1 MVLGPERRLVVE
13 YAKRLR
19 PDGLVVLTAGNISV
33 RSGDLVAITPA
44 SFDYDGLTA
53 ERICVVHLDGTVAEG
68 RLAPSSELPMHLAV
82 YRAAP
87 EARAVV
93 HTHAPYASALS
104 TVVDELPALHYLIA
118 QLGGPVRVAPY
129 ATCGTEELAENVA
142 LALEGR
148 RAALLANHGT
158 IAFGETLEEAY
169 AHTMLLEWLSALY
182 VRSRLLGEPR
192 LLASRGDRPRRPE
205 AHPSRGTGRL
215 VSAERFNASS
225 ARAWPRASSRPSS
238 SSAFPRI
245 ASLTFSSSSR

>member
-1 MVLGPERRLVVE
+1 MLLDRERRLVVQ

-33 RSGDLVAITPA
+33 RSGDLVAITPG
-44 SFDYDGLTA
+44 SFDYDRLTPD
-53 ERICVVHLDGTVAEG
+53 RICVVDLDGTVADA

-129 ATCGTEELAENVA
+129 ATFGSEDLAANVA
-142 LALEGR
+142 NALEGR
-148 RAALLANHGT
+148 TAALLGNHGT

-169 AHTMLLEWLSALY
+169 SRTVLLEWLSALY
-182 VRSRLLGEPR
+182 LRSRLLGEPK
-192 LLASRGDRPRRPE
+192 LLAPEEIDLVARKLSRGGAPAGSSP
-205 AHPSRGTGRL
+205 PSDG
-215 VSAERFNASS
+215 S
-225 ARAWPRASSRPSS
+225 PRAHAPGPERPHVRAAAPRSRE
-238 SSAFPRI
+238 
-245 ASLTFSSSSR
+245 SRR

>member
-1 MVLGPERRLVVE
+1 MVLGRERRLVVE

-44 SFDYDGLTA
+44 SFDYDRLTA
-53 ERICVVHLDGTVAEG
+53 ERICVCHLDGTVAEG

-93 HTHAPYASALS
+93 HTHAAYASALS

-142 LALEGR
+142 QALEGR
-148 RAALLANHGT
+148 RRRCSPTTARSP
-158 IAFGETLEEAY
+158 
-169 AHTMLLEWLSALY
+169 SAR
-182 VRSRLLGEPR
+182 RSRRRTRTRCCSSGFRPSTSLPPAR
-192 LLASRGDRPRRPE
+192 RASPARSRGDRPRRRE
-205 AHPSRGTGRL
+205 AHPARGTG
-215 VSAERFNASS
+215 
-225 ARAWPRASSRPSS
+225 
-238 SSAFPRI
+238 
-245 ASLTFSSSSR
+245 

>member
-1 MVLGPERRLVVE
+1 MVLARERRLVVQ

-44 SFDYDGLTA
+44 SFDYDRLTA
-53 ERICVVHLDGTVAEG
+53 ERICVVHIDGTVAEG

-142 LALEGR
+142 QALEGR

-158 IAFGETLEEAY
+158 IAFGGALEEAY

-182 VRSRLLGEPR
+182 VRSRLLGDPR
-192 LLASRGDRPRRPE
+192 LLAAEEIDLVGRKLIRPGAP
-205 AHPSRGTGRL
+205 AD
-215 VSAERFNASS
+215 
-225 ARAWPRASSRPSS
+225 SSRPSG
-238 SSAFPRI
+238 ATPR
-245 ASLTFSSSSR
+245 AHGPGRERPRVRAAAPRSRGSHR

>member
-1 MVLGPERRLVVE
+1 MVLGPERRTVVQ

-33 RSGDLVAITPA
+33 RSGDLVAITPG
-44 SFDYDGLTA
+44 SFDYDRLTP
-53 ERICVVHLDGTVAEG
+53 ERICVVHLDGAVAEG

-129 ATCGTEELAENVA
+129 ATFGSEELAESVA
-142 LALEGR
+142 NALEER
-148 RAALLANHGT
+148 TAALLRNHGT

-169 AHTMLLEWLSALY
+169 SRTVLLEWLSALY
-182 VRSRLLGEPR
+182 LRSSVLGEPR
-192 LLASRGDRPRRPE
+192 LLAAEEIDLVAGKLIRQGAPADSSQPSGSAPRALAPGRAHPRVRAAAPRSRGSRR
-205 AHPSRGTGRL
+205 
-215 VSAERFNASS
+215 
-225 ARAWPRASSRPSS
+225 
-238 SSAFPRI
+238 
-245 ASLTFSSSSR
+245 